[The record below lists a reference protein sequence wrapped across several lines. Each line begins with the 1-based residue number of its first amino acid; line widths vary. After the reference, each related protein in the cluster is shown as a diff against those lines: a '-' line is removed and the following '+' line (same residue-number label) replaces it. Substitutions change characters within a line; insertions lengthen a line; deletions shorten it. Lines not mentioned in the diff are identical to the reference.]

1 MSENGDIALICGVLG
16 VILAVL
22 GGLVIFN
29 IRNLRRRARRGWDHQ
44 VRIDG
49 TLGGGTL
56 VGAVL
61 MGIGLLLLVIGVRL
75 GVPVLL
81 EKLFPA

>member
-29 IRNLRRRARRGWDHQ
+29 VRELRRRARGGWDHQ
-44 VRIDG
+44 VRIDSA
-49 TLGGGTL
+49 LGGGTI

-75 GVPVLL
+75 DVPLLL
-81 EKLFPA
+81 ENLFSA